1 MAITGTGTKD
11 DPYIVHNYD
20 ELKEKYT
27 EGNESSIEWYIKL
40 VNDIDCNDLGD
51 DWEWTA
57 MPRGYG
63 NKHIDLD
70 GHTIKNIMIKS
81 GSSLFSDKNGSTY
94 ISNGKILNVFNN
106 GAVNI
111 FNGVTLND
119 ISISVNGTGVT
130 DIAFVGSRMTNCALY
145 YKTAKLNNYIATCY
159 HQEDQVYFKN
169 CDLWFDVFDVN
180 EKTLAENTNRVIS
193 YSRIGF
199 ENCRM
204 RGTIKGIPAGFDGSS
219 YGGDYSGKG
228 LFNRAYCNN
237 CVIEM
242 DTTGLVF
249 TADYQY
255 LLPIFRTLDGTNSII
270 NKDKMSDRCD
280 LSNKNYACTTSQM
293 RDADYLNSIGFNV
306 VKVGG

>member
-57 MPRGYG
+57 MTRGYG

-70 GHTIKNIMIKS
+70 GHTITNIMIKS

-130 DIAFVGSRMTNCALY
+130 DVAFVGSRMTNCALY
-145 YKTAKLNNYIATCY
+145 YKTAKLNNCIATCY
-159 HQEDQVYFKN
+159 HQENQVYFKN
-169 CDLWFDVFDVN
+169 CDLWFDVLDVN
-180 EKTLAENTNRVIS
+180 GKTLAENT
-193 YSRIGF
+193 SRATNYTLIGF

-204 RGTIKGIPAGFDGSS
+204 RGIIKGIPAGFGGSS
-219 YGGDYSGKG
+219 YGGDYEGKG

-242 DTTGLVF
+242 DTIELVF
-249 TADYQY
+249 TADYQWLY
-255 LLPIFRTLDGTNSII
+255 PIFRTLDGTNSVI
-270 NKDKMSDRCD
+270 NKDKMSDRCK
-280 LSNKNYACTTSQM
+280 LSDKNYACTTSQM
-293 RDADYLNSIGFNV
+293 RDPDYLNSIGFNV

>member
-27 EGNESSIEWYIKL
+27 EQNGSSLEWYIKL
-40 VNDIDCNDLGD
+40 VNDIDCNDLGY

-57 MPRGYG
+57 MERGYG

-70 GHTIKNIMIKS
+70 NHTIKNIMIKA
-81 GSSLFSDKNGSTY
+81 GSSLFSDAKGSTH

-106 GAVNI
+106 GATNI

-119 ISISVNGTGVT
+119 VSISVNGTGVT
-130 DIAFVGSRMTNCALY
+130 NVAFTGSRMTNCALY
-145 YKTAKLNNYIATCY
+145 YKTAKLNNCIATCN
-159 HQEDQVYFKN
+159 HQSDEVYFKN

-180 EKTLAENTNRVIS
+180 QKTLAENTNTTINRS
-193 YSRIGF
+193 IGF

-204 RGTIKGIPAGFDGSS
+204 RGTIKGVPAGFGGSS
-219 YGGDYSGKG
+219 YGGDYEGKG

-242 DTTGLVF
+242 DTSELVF
-249 TADYQY
+249 TADYQW
-255 LLPIFRTLDGTNSII
+255 LFPIFRTLDGTNSII
-270 NKDKMSDRCD
+270 NKDKMSDRCN
-280 LSNKNYACTTSQM
+280 LSDKNYACTTAQM
-293 RDADYLNSIGFNV
+293 RDADYLNSIGFTV
-306 VKVGG
+306 AKVGE